1 MGWNRVQQVRD
12 HPLWQGIENGT
23 RFYFVHS
30 YYADVEDREL
40 VAGALDYGVTADAAL
55 ARDNLFATQF
65 HPEKSHTA
73 GLQLLKN
80 FLGWNG
86 QC

>member
-1 MGWNRVQQVRD
+1 
-12 HPLWQGIENGT
+12 LWQGIEDRT

-30 YYADVEDREL
+30 YYVDAAQRDL
-40 VAGALDYGVTADAAL
+40 VAGALDYGVHVDAAL
-55 ARDNLFATQF
+55 ARDNLFAVQF

-80 FLGWNG
+80 FLQWNG